1 MFMGIRKFIVKPGTK
16 TEQGFINI
24 LQSVGVNPTSVM
36 CRRSDVFGTECNE
49 YLMSEGLYKQ
59 IAPQLEKMMSLT

>member
-1 MFMGIRKFIVKPGTK
+1 MGIRKFIVKPGTK
-16 TEQGFINI
+16 TEQDFINI
-24 LQSVGVNPTSVM
+24 LQSVGVKPTSVM
-36 CRRSDVFGTECNE
+36 CRRSDVFGNE

>member
-1 MFMGIRKFIVKPGTK
+1 MGIRKFIVKPGTK
-16 TEQGFINI
+16 TEQDFINI
-24 LQSVGVNPTSVM
+24 LQSVGVKLTSVM
-36 CRRSDVFGTECNE
+36 CRRSDVFSTECNE

>member
-1 MFMGIRKFIVKPGTK
+1 MGIRKFIVKPGTK

-49 YLMSEGLYKQ
+49 YLMS
-59 IAPQLEKMMSLT
+59 LT